1 MFCGLQCTPYERLID
16 IAERNTSLH
25 KIGDSLRIVPAI
37 VPDFHHAWILN
48 ELPRQVLHILA
59 VERRVLERDGKLNEQ
74 RAQPALTCKRFKS
87 LPSELFVFVIRADAG
102 GRSWFHDGE
111 GIMGKG
117 AMQFRGEHEFRIH
130 RGRPMHPEL
139 GYVWL
144 DVSVKRS
151 IDLDHVEALRQQIK
165 AMLLAISREY
175 GVLIEVGCGIE
186 HAAACAETL
195 FSRCKPERRF
205 CWRSWATLAAA
216 RSSEVC
222 VEYVAVPSPKS
233 CVTKSK

>member
-1 MFCGLQCTPYERLID
+1 MFCGLQCTPYQRLID

-48 ELPRQVLHILA
+48 ELPRQVLQILA

-117 AMQFRGEHEFRIH
+117 AMQFRGEQDRKSTRLNSSH
-130 RGRPMHPEL
+130 
-139 GYVWL
+139 
-144 DVSVKRS
+144 
-151 IDLDHVEALRQQIK
+151 QISSY
-165 AMLLAISREY
+165 A
-175 GVLIEVGCGIE
+175 V
-186 HAAACAETL
+186 
-195 FSRCKPERRF
+195 F
-205 CWRSWATLAAA
+205 CL
-216 RSSEVC
+216 
-222 VEYVAVPSPKS
+222 K
-233 CVTKSK
+233 KK

>member
-1 MFCGLQCTPYERLID
+1 MFCGLQCTPYQRLID

-165 AMLLAISREY
+165 GMLLAMLHPRGIQNSLPIFVRPASR
-175 GVLIEVGCGIE
+175 
-186 HAAACAETL
+186 ANAEG
-195 FSRCKPERRF
+195 RCKQVSTADGVRDWTRED
-205 CWRSWATLAAA
+205 A
-216 RSSEVC
+216 RAYIGS
-222 VEYVAVPSPKS
+222 
-233 CVTKSK
+233 

>member
-1 MFCGLQCTPYERLID
+1 MFCWLQCTPYQRLID

-74 RAQPALTCKRFKS
+74 RAQPALACKRFKS
-87 LPSELFVFVIRADAG
+87 LPRELFVFVIRADAG

-117 AMQFRGEHEFRIH
+117 AKI
-130 RGRPMHPEL
+130 GRA
-139 GYVWL
+139 
-144 DVSVKRS
+144 S
-151 IDLDHVEALRQQIK
+151 
-165 AMLLAISREY
+165 SRE
-175 GVLIEVGCGIE
+175 
-186 HAAACAETL
+186 
-195 FSRCKPERRF
+195 R
-205 CWRSWATLAAA
+205 
-216 RSSEVC
+216 VC
-222 VEYVAVPSPKS
+222 E
-233 CVTKSK
+233 